1 MITIDCEF
9 KWNISTI
16 AVAIYTY
23 FLHTRVD
30 IESEDITFVYYSHGR
45 FDRYYLNVQD
55 DMTFFQMVGSVIV
68 KEFDLSELNQ
78 SSISV
83 LFADEETEIDF
94 SKFAFFMKR
103 KSREITVDF
112 IRDFSFYQM
121 SNFEKFFNRVLKYT
135 IEHGD
140 CKLKDYSI
148 LKKAEVISLQHL
160 YDVTRCN
167 YNENRLVLDDFYN
180 SLVSTPLK
188 ECIVFREEIFTY
200 RDIEEQA
207 NQIANMLNKVG
218 VTLHDGV
225 VLYMDRSE
233 RIMSS
238 ILAIMKSGGF
248 YLPVDV
254 STPIERLVNI
264 AEDALPQVIL
274 TDSQR
279 YEELCRAF
287 SSTSIKICDVFH
299 IDEYKTTL
307 QFKRAVMSKDDPCY
321 MIYTSGTSGKP
332 KGVLIRNRNIANFI
346 SNNILAIQAQDI
358 DEPCLIAAN
367 KVGFDAFVGDML
379 LSIAVG
385 FKIVMASAEEL
396 DNPHLFVQA
405 IKRSFVNIIQTTP
418 TRINLSIMN
427 YYPEVAKR
435 FRVIACGGEPLGS
448 ELISKIYHYAPKV
461 TLINLYGPTETT
473 VWSAAANI
481 SLNQKGIGIPS
492 QNTQCYILNRYRKF
506 MPRYETGIL
515 FIGGDGL
522 GSYCFDSILQSE
534 KFLYVES
541 VDETIYNS
549 GDTAYID
556 ESNYIIYGARA
567 DSQVKINGVRIE
579 LSEIES
585 VAKKSGLIKDCAVAV
600 KEIPNIGHRL
610 VLYYTSNASVDIKM
624 LRDSLRELPDT
635 YKPNYY
641 VYLKFIPLTSSSKI
655 DRKSLPLP
663 KIEMDEIVA
672 PHTKCERDLLRI
684 CQSQRPSLSFGITH
698 ILRDIGFDSLDMVT
712 IIAEMED
719 LGYSFSDSVYK
730 KFQSIETIESIANK
744 IESQDSRERGEYSI
758 FPQKSF
764 NKLID
769 VSDYQTVLLTGA
781 SGFLGIHVLAELLQ
795 STNCKII
802 CLSHRASIEERY
814 ALYQFATPFNSKRI
828 TILHGDL
835 YLDNFGLSD
844 DDYEILE
851 GVDAIINCA
860 ALVKYFGESESF
872 HKANVMS
879 VKNLAEFAIKRNII
893 LNHVSTL
900 SVLGGN
906 NSSPIDE
913 HSFYINQDEI
923 FNNQYVESKFLGEFE
938 ILKRVRDALKYR
950 IIRIGRLAWRKKDH
964 IFQTNRNENE
974 FYSILRLFWCIK
986 KVPEELLDV
995 DIEVS
1000 PIDYCAK
1007 AIVLLTRQKYR
1018 NGIFHVMNNHT
1029 IKLHAIIDSFISI
1042 GRSVE
1047 VVSMDDFINSF
1058 KSWSENDSLKKMIQI
1073 CCIRNDRLLIEKND
1087 AVQNTMTAKILNSG
1101 RFKWPEIDE
1110 KYFAEFITQ
1119 CGWLE
1124 ER

>member
-30 IESEDITFVYYSHGR
+30 IESEDITFVYYSQGK
-45 FDRYYLNVQD
+45 FERYYLNVQD

-78 SSISV
+78 SSISI
-83 LFADEETEIDF
+83 LFSEEEVEIDY
-94 SKFAFFMKR
+94 SKFVFFMKR

-112 IRDFSFYQM
+112 IGDFSFYQT

-148 LKKAEVISLQHL
+148 LKKAEAISLQHL
-160 YDVTRCN
+160 YDGTQCN
-167 YNENRLVLDDFYN
+167 YNENRLILDDFYN

-188 ECIVFREEIFTY
+188 ECIIFRNERFTY
-200 RDIEEQA
+200 RAIEEQA
-207 NQIANMLNKVG
+207 NQIANMLNRAG
-218 VTLHDGV
+218 VRLHDGV
-225 VLYMDRSE
+225 VIYMERSE

-238 ILAIMKSGGF
+238 ILAIMKCGGF

-254 STPIERLVNI
+254 STPIERLANI
-264 AEDALPQVIL
+264 TEDALPQAIL

-279 YEELCRAF
+279 YDELCKVF
-287 SSTSIKICDVFH
+287 SSKSIKIYDVFH
-299 IDEYKTTL
+299 IDEYNTTL
-307 QFKRAVMSKDDPCY
+307 EFKRAVMSKEAPCY

-379 LSIAVG
+379 LSIAAG

-427 YYPEVAKR
+427 YYPEVIKR

-448 ELISKIYHYAPKV
+448 ELISKIYHYAPNV

-473 VWSAAANI
+473 VWSTAANL
-481 SLNQKGIGIPS
+481 SLNQKGIGLPS
-492 QNTQCYILNRYRKF
+492 QNTQCYILNRYGKF

-515 FIGGDGL
+515 YIGGDGL
-522 GSYCFDSILQSE
+522 GSYCFDPVAQSE

-541 VDETIYNS
+541 VGETIYNS

-610 VLYYTSNASVDIKM
+610 VLYYTSDVSVDIKM
-624 LRDSLRELPDT
+624 LRDSLKELPDT

-641 VYLKFIPLTSSSKI
+641 VYLKSIPLTSSSKI

-672 PHTKCERDLLRI
+672 PRTKCERDLLRI
-684 CQSQRPSLSFGITH
+684 CQNQRPALSFGVTH

-712 IIAEMED
+712 IIAEMEE
-719 LGYSFSDSVYK
+719 LGYSFSSSVYK
-730 KFQSIETIESIANK
+730 KFQSTETIESIANK
-744 IESQDSRERGEYSI
+744 IESQDSWESGEYSI
-758 FPQKSF
+758 FPQKAF
-764 NKLID
+764 NKLMD

-781 SGFLGIHVLAELLQ
+781 SGFLGVHVLAELLQ
-795 STNCKII
+795 ATNCKII
-802 CLSHRASIEERY
+802 CLTHKASVEERY
-814 ALYQFATPFNSKRI
+814 ASYQFATPFNSKRVVV
-828 TILHGDL
+828 LHGDL
-835 YLDNFGLSD
+835 YLENFGLSD

-851 GVDAIINCA
+851 EVDAIINCA
-860 ALVKYFGESESF
+860 ALVKYFGEAEAF

-893 LNHVSTL
+893 FNHMSTL
-900 SVLGGN
+900 SVLGGD

-913 HSFYINQDEI
+913 HSFYINQDEV

-938 ILKRVRDALKYR
+938 ILKRVGDGLKHR
-950 IIRIGRLAWRKKDH
+950 IIRVGRLAWRKKDYV
-964 IFQTNRNENE
+964 FQVNRDENE
-974 FYSILRLFWCIK
+974 FYSILKLFWCIR
-986 KVPEELLDV
+986 KVPKELLDV

-1007 AIVLLTRQKYR
+1007 AIVLLTKQKYI
-1018 NGIFHVMNNHT
+1018 NGIFHVMNENS
-1029 IKLHAIIDSFISI
+1029 IKLQTIIDSFNSI
-1042 GRSVE
+1042 GRNIE
-1047 VVSMDDFINSF
+1047 TVSMDEFINTF
-1058 KSWSENDSLKKMIQI
+1058 KGWTENDSLKKMVQI
-1073 CCIRNDRLLIEKND
+1073 CCIRNDHLLIENNT
-1087 AVQNTMTAKILNSG
+1087 AVQNTMTAKILNG
-1101 RFKWPEIDE
+1101 VRFKWPKIDG
-1110 KYFAEFITQ
+1110 KYFVEFITQ
-1119 CGWLE
+1119 CKWFE
-1124 ER
+1124 E